1 MATGDP
7 QSRKWLLVI
16 NNPQDCGLDHERL
29 KEILSLFHPLYY
41 CMADEIA
48 TTGTYHTHGYLYT
61 HSPARFSTLKNRL
74 PTAHIEKAYGTSKEN
89 RDYIRKSGE
98 KWAGTEKAETSVPG
112 TSLAMRTDLEPVAA
126 MASPTRM
133 RSLSSA
139 RRSMTLTSLLKDI
152 CSLKNT
158 GPIFLPGPWVEW
170 SWGTRILV
178 PPSVM
183 MEPSGLKR
191 SHRS

>member
-1 MATGDP
+1 MSLLDEVQLESPLSSMLASIHSTASAEMSLAT
-7 QSRKWLLVI
+7 
-16 NNPQDCGLDHERL
+16 
-29 KEILSLFHPLYY
+29 
-41 CMADEIA
+41 
-48 TTGTYHTHGYLYT
+48 
-61 HSPARFSTLKNRL
+61 
-74 PTAHIEKAYGTSKEN
+74 
-89 RDYIRKSGE
+89 
-98 KWAGTEKAETSVPG
+98 TSVPG

-133 RSLSSA
+133 RSLSRA

>member
-89 RDYIRKSGE
+89 RGYIRKSGE

-112 TSLAMRTDLEPVAA
+112 TFFEFGELPTEAEEKSPGMRIISAPARIARTA
-126 MASPTRM
+126 ASPE
-133 RSLSSA
+133 L
-139 RRSMTLTSLLKDI
+139 
-152 CSLKNT
+152 
-158 GPIFLPGPWVEW
+158 
-170 SWGTRILV
+170 
-178 PPSVM
+178 
-183 MEPSGLKR
+183 
-191 SHRS
+191 